1 MTFRVGEK
9 WEMTKEQVSREAAQ
23 ALVAERLPTLSNRD
37 MTQGPDLSRGILD
50 GRDSMSLRQ

>member
-1 MTFRVGEK
+1 
-9 WEMTKEQVSREAAQ
+9 MTKEQVSREAAQ